1 MFRESIGGTARVA
14 DRMGF
19 VRTESL
25 GTSRR
30 RSAELV
36 SSLRRLGTLGR
47 RGEWGFRNPTAEGG
61 GEGVAE
67 DVFRQRKEESAL
79 LVLCDDCEEE
89 EGFLVVIIGN
99 GEDGFVEVVDE
110 GSISGSFLDRSA
122 AFVSSWKR
130 PRDALRSIRVPPVA
144 G

>member
-47 RGEWGFRNPTAEGG
+47 RGEWGFRNVTAEGG

-67 DVFRQRKEESAL
+67 EVFRPRKGGSAL
-79 LVLCDDCEEE
+79 LVLCDDCEK
-89 EGFLVVIIGN
+89 GFFAVIIGN

-130 PRDALRSIRVPPVA
+130 PRDALRPIRVLPVA